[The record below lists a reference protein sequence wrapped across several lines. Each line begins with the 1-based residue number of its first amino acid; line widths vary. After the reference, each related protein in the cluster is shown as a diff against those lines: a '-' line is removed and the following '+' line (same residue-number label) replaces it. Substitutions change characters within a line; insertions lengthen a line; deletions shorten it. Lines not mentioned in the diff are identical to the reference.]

1 MLVSARAS
9 LEEVWE
15 VVTRHSGP
23 SDVML
28 SSCCRDQ
35 DLDLIPTTVIEK
47 QTPGHT
53 SDKVRTP
60 PTLLIVFSWRI
71 MNPSPATGPG
81 PSRDV
86 SAACAALL
94 GQCLK
99 VWSGDGGGN

>member
-1 MLVSARAS
+1 MMLVSARAS

-47 QTPGHT
+47 QSPGHT

-60 PTLLIVFSWRI
+60 LTLHW
-71 MNPSPATGPG
+71 
-81 PSRDV
+81 
-86 SAACAALL
+86 C
-94 GQCLK
+94 
-99 VWSGDGGGN
+99 

>member
-60 PTLLIVFSWRI
+60 LTLVLVFSWRI
-71 MNPSPATGPG
+71 MNPSPAPSYQAQGPAVTSVR
-81 PSRDV
+81 PVLR
-86 SAACAALL
+86 C
-94 GQCLK
+94 
-99 VWSGDGGGN
+99 SGSV